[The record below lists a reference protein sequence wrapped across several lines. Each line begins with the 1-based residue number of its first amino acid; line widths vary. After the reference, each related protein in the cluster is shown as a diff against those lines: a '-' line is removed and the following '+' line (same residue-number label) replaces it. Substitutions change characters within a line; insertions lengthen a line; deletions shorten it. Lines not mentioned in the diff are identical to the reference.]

1 MKDKNKKDEQLNNL
15 FGAYVGETERPP
27 ERVTD
32 SAKQYMQKKAVSVE
46 ACEPALAAEI
56 GVTGKQPVRSVRN
69 TTLIWVCAA
78 FLLIGAILITFFL
91 LHNNNDT
98 LSLQKY
104 SRIERSQLTESSMP
118 YSKQEFLPFIEG
130 DEVTVYKEYSLTE
143 DVDLYKKGDVVL
155 YYIEYTEQADTQARL
170 YVETDNINFDELD
183 GYKSLE
189 SYPEFENATFYI
201 GTDAADNLT
210 YVHFLHGTYS
220 YNLTIHTTLQTLI
233 LTILENI
240 DNSF

>member
-27 ERVTD
+27 EKVTD

-183 GYKSLE
+183 SYKSLE
-189 SYPEFENATFYI
+189 SYPQFENADFRV
-201 GTDAADNLT
+201 GTDFEDNLT
-210 YVHFLHGTYS
+210 YVHFLHDAYS
-220 YNLTIHTTLQTLI
+220 YNLTLHTTLKASVEEI
-233 LTILENI
+233 LRNI